1 MDHLEKDDMEL
12 KTDPGIGTRSLSK
25 GRILTPSGNY
35 NVVRK
40 GMQYYDAYLF
50 LVRVT
55 WLKFLLILF
64 AGFLACNSIFAIAYT
79 LVGVDQL
86 YGMERISFGRDFMH
100 ALYFSVQTF
109 TTVGYG
115 AMHPI
120 GTGANLISIVNAFT
134 GLMGFAL
141 ATGLLFARFSRPGHS
156 ILFSKPA
163 VIAPWEGGLTA
174 FMFRIANLHNN
185 KVIDVEADVMVTWVE
200 QVQGRL
206 ARRFGRLDLTI
217 EKITMFPVNW
227 TIVHV
232 IDEASPLY
240 GKSPDELDEIGF
252 EIIAHIKGYDETYA
266 QMIHASHSYKSE
278 DLRWGK
284 KFKLMYEGH
293 TNSIQ
298 LYLDQI
304 DELVEAPIPPLV

>member
-1 MDHLEKDDMEL
+1 MDHLEKEEM
-12 KTDPGIGTRSLSK
+12 KTDPGFGTKSLSK
-25 GRILTPSGNY
+25 ARILTPSGNY

-40 GMQYYDAYLF
+40 GMRYYDAYLF
-50 LVRVT
+50 LVRVS
-55 WLKFLLILF
+55 WFKFLLILF
-64 AGFLACNSIFAIAYT
+64 TGFLAFNSIFAVLYT

-86 YGMERISFGRDFMH
+86 HGIQRVSFGRDFLH

-115 AMHPI
+115 AMHPT

-156 ILFSKPA
+156 VLFSDFG
-163 VIAPWEGGLTA
+163 VIAPWGKDQTA

-185 KVIDVEADVMVTWVE
+185 KVIDVEADVLGTWLE
-200 QVQGRL
+200 NVQGKL
-206 ARRFGRLDLTI
+206 ARRFARLDLTVDR
-217 EKITMFPVNW
+217 ITMFPVNW

-232 IDEASPLY
+232 IEEGSPMY
-240 GKSPDELDEIGF
+240 RKSPGELDKIGF

-266 QMIHASHSYKSE
+266 QMIHASHSYKSS
-278 DLRWGK
+278 DLKWGK
-284 KFKLMYEGH
+284 KFSLMYEGH
-293 TNSIQ
+293 KDSVE

-304 DELVEAPIPPLV
+304 NDVVDAPLRS